1 MRLEERLLV
10 VPVLQSPPKCGGR
23 YGPGGPRGA
32 LPLKCVKCV
41 LVVLVS
47 VLVKL
52 EILCSSNSPCSPRRV
67 LGIAGGTMSPLLR
80 VTSTGELQIPV
91 VRATHFCCANECPV
105 RRRVVVITEST
116 EASGTRFFFFVV
128 LGLMSS
134 LRCIRITVFSS
145 FYKDYCLLFVV

>member
-1 MRLEERLLV
+1 
-10 VPVLQSPPKCGGR
+10 
-23 YGPGGPRGA
+23 
-32 LPLKCVKCV
+32 
-41 LVVLVS
+41 
-47 VLVKL
+47 
-52 EILCSSNSPCSPRRV
+52 
-67 LGIAGGTMSPLLR
+67 MSPLLR

-145 FYKDYCLLFVV
+145 FYKDYCLLFVVLGLLVTRMCHQRVLQGGLGKESNT